1 MRELLALSQGLP
13 LREVEAGHVLVREGE
28 RSGAL
33 YVLEHGALTV
43 ARAGVAIAVIS
54 VPGSLV
60 GEVAVLVGGDHSATV
75 TATIPSAVR
84 MAEDGEAFLR
94 SSPEIT
100 LLVAKEVAQ
109 RLQGLVAYVVEL
121 KVQYSDGPGLEVI
134 DELLARLS
142 AWRTEAVD
150 DSSEREP
157 DPQH

>member
-1 MRELLALSQGLP
+1 
-13 LREVEAGHVLVREGE
+13 
-28 RSGAL
+28 
-33 YVLEHGALTV
+33 
-43 ARAGVAIAVIS
+43 
-54 VPGSLV
+54 
-60 GEVAVLVGGDHSATV
+60 
-75 TATIPSAVR
+75 
-84 MAEDGEAFLR
+84 
-94 SSPEIT
+94 
-100 LLVAKEVAQ
+100 VAKEVAQ